1 LTYCYLL
8 FGKISKKVSYLYIV
22 KIGKNKMA
30 KDIIYDN
37 VAKDKILVGV
47 NKLEKAVSVT
57 LGPCGK
63 NVIID
68 EYGSIHS
75 TKDGVTVAKSV
86 VLKDAFENLGAN
98 AVKEVAQKSNDMV
111 GDGTTTS
118 TVLAAAIFK
127 NGLKHVNVGANATQV
142 KNGIRKAAD
151 MAVEVVKKNSIK
163 ISSKEDIERVATV
176 SANGDQKIGKIIAEV
191 MSKIGNDGTIKVEDG
206 NTSDITSKIVEGM
219 VIDQS
224 YASPYMVTNAETM
237 EVELENPWILLA
249 NKKLANLQE
258 MVGSLNSVAQTGR
271 PLLII
276 ADDFA
281 DDVLGTL
288 IFNRM
293 KSGFVSVAV
302 KSPSYGDNRKLM
314 LEDIAI
320 LTGGKVISDET
331 GIKIED
337 AVIESG
343 IVGQAKRVIIN
354 KENTVIIDGVGSSE
368 AIESRASALR
378 TQIENCSEEYD
389 KEKLQER
396 LAKLTSGIGIISV
409 GAVTK
414 AEQKELRDRVDDA
427 FSAAKAA
434 LKSGIV
440 AGGGSALLNVK
451 REVAVTD
458 TFVGDEAIG
467 ASIFLNSLDAP
478 IRKILENAGLDA
490 SYVVQ
495 KLLDSPEYSANTGY
509 DVLTNKYVNMVE
521 SGIIDPTEVVLNE
534 IQNAASIAGLLLT
547 TECLIV
553 DEQLDK
559 SGSSSGSC
567 STCGG
572 HGGMPMM

>member
-1 LTYCYLL
+1 
-8 FGKISKKVSYLYIV
+8 
-22 KIGKNKMA
+22 MA

-75 TKDGVTVAKSV
+75 TKDGVTVVKSV

-127 NGLKHVNVGANATQV
+127 NGLKYVNVGANATQV

-163 ISSKEDIERVATV
+163 ISSEEDIERVATV
-176 SANGDQKIGKIIAEV
+176 SANGDKKIGKIIAEV

-389 KEKLQER
+389 KEKLRER

-451 REVAVTD
+451 REVTD
-458 TFVGDEAIG
+458 EADAFVGDEVIG
-467 ASIFLNSLDAP
+467 ANIFLNSLDAP

-521 SGIIDPTEVVLNE
+521 AGIIDPTEVVLNE

-567 STCGG
+567 STCSG
-572 HGGMPMM
+572 HGSMPMM